1 MNQIVKLSKESATYF
16 NVPIGIYPP
25 PPNSL
30 FFSPLLNHHRH
41 TIFEARLN
49 QQELAATLINKF
61 GTPDEK
67 LVPVNALYALW
78 SMSKLLVEL
87 LPQRSA
93 AGTSVLQ

>member
-1 MNQIVKLSKESATYF
+1 MCPLASIPFHQIRFSYHHLST
-16 NVPIGIYPP
+16 
-25 PPNSL
+25 
-30 FFSPLLNHHRH
+30 
-41 TIFEARLN
+41 TIAITTVETRPT

-67 LVPVNALYALW
+67 LVPVKALYALW
-78 SMSKLLVEL
+78 SISKLLVEL

>member
-16 NVPIGIYPP
+16 YVPIGFYRP

-30 FFSPLLNHHRH
+30 LFSPPLKYHRH
-41 TIFEARLN
+41 TILETRPT

-67 LVPVNALYALW
+67 LVPVKALYAL
-78 SMSKLLVEL
+78 
-87 LPQRSA
+87 
-93 AGTSVLQ
+93 